1 MITPRDVM
9 AHLWRYLPSVTNL
22 FNEQLTIT
30 NVTVTGG
37 LITGTIT
44 AGTPT
49 VDQKLL
55 LSGIKVRNPIVAYV
69 NNGDGTARF
78 TTAHDHDQTEPHQ
91 RLDTQQLQL
100 GGITPSVWNGLH
112 SIDSIPNRRTFEI
125 KLIES
130 LTLDGSWTF
139 DGTYV
144 LDEVTPPTGG
154 YLIEQPT
161 GVLGIGTVTAV
172 VGTTVTIDPAEGI
185 FHYDG
190 VIDTITVN
198 TRIRARAA
206 ADITRAEAIY
216 TKQGAAKPFIF
227 VIMTDVSVSKDRH
240 TPNDGLATFTK
251 QDMRLL
257 RLLQNFAI
265 AVFIPTADDIGG
277 DNAQHMA
284 YGEIYSALTKIF
296 YGFGFSDE
304 SAIDYV
310 TVSAGH
316 GPGLY
321 NSAYYLHVYDWQVP
335 NVITFESGFD
345 GQSPFIT
352 DVAFRDIN
360 QSLYVNS
367 SDKAIMSM
375 ALDLDEEPLP

>member
-9 AHLWRYLPSVTNL
+9 AHLWRYLPSVTSL

-30 NVTVTGG
+30 NVTVAGG
-37 LITGTIT
+37 LITGTIAT
-44 AGTPT
+44 GTPA
-49 VDQKLL
+49 VGQKLL
-55 LSGIKVRNPIVAYV
+55 LSGIKVRNPISAYV
-69 NNGDGTARF
+69 DNGDGTARF
-78 TTAHDHDQTEPHQ
+78 TTANDHDQTEARQ

-100 GGITPSVWNGLH
+100 GGVTPSIWNGFYDL
-112 SIDSIPNRRTFEI
+112 DSVPNRRTFEVVI
-125 KLIES
+125 P
-130 LTLDGSWTF
+130 DGATA
-139 DGTYV
+139 
-144 LDEVTPPTGG
+144 PTGG

-161 GVLGIGTVTAV
+161 GVLGIGTVTSV

-190 VIDTITVN
+190 VVDTITVN

-216 TKQGAAKPFIF
+216 TKQQSLKPFIF

-265 AVFIPTADDIGG
+265 AVFIPTHDDVGG

-284 YGEIYSALTKIF
+284 YGEIYEALTKIF

-304 SAIDYV
+304 SAIQYV

-335 NVITFESGFD
+335 NVVTFESGFD

-360 QSLYVNS
+360 QSLYVNN

>member
-9 AHLWRYLPSVTNL
+9 EHLWRYLPSVTTL
-22 FNEQLTIT
+22 FNEELIIT

-37 LITGTIT
+37 IITGTIT
-44 AGTPT
+44 SGTPALN
-49 VDQKLL
+49 QKLL
-55 LSGIKVRNPIVAYV
+55 LSGIKVRNPITAYAD
-69 NNGDGTARF
+69 NGDGTARF
-78 TTAHDHDQTEPHQ
+78 TTANDHDQTEPHQ
-91 RLDTQQLQL
+91 RLDTQQLTL
-100 GGITPSVWNGLH
+100 GGITPSIWNGSH
-112 SIDSIPNRRTFEI
+112 DIIGVPNRRTFEI
-125 KLIES
+125 NIPAGA
-130 LTLDGSWTF
+130 T
-139 DGTYV
+139 V
-144 LDEVTPPTGG
+144 PTVPG

-161 GVLGIGTVTAV
+161 GVLGIGTVTSV
-172 VGTTVTIDPAEGI
+172 VGNVVTIQPSEGI

-190 VIDTITVN
+190 VVHQITVN
-198 TRIRARAA
+198 TKIRARAA
-206 ADITRAEAIY
+206 ADITRAAAIY
-216 TKQGAAKPFIF
+216 TKQQTLKPFIF

-265 AVFIPTADDIGG
+265 AVFIPTQDDVGG
-277 DNAQHMA
+277 DSAQHLA
-284 YGEIYSALTKIF
+284 YGEIYEALTKIF
-296 YGFGFSDE
+296 YGFGFSDQ

-335 NVITFESGFD
+335 NVVTFESGFD

-360 QSLYVNS
+360 QSLYVNN

>member
-9 AHLWRYLPSVTNL
+9 AHLWRYLPSVTTL
-22 FNEQLTIT
+22 FNETLVIT
-30 NVTVTGG
+30 NATVTGG
-37 LITGTIT
+37 VITGTIST
-44 AGTPT
+44 GTPI
-49 VDQKLL
+49 VGQSLL
-55 LSGIKVRNPIVAYV
+55 LSGIKVRNPIAAYV
-69 NNGDGTARF
+69 DNGDGTARF
-78 TTAHDHDQTEPHQ
+78 TTTNDHDQTEPRQ

-100 GGITPSVWNGLH
+100 GGITPSIWNGLH
-112 SIDSIPNRRTFEI
+112 DIDSVPNRRNFEI
-125 KLIES
+125 VIPAGA
-130 LTLDGSWTF
+130 TT
-139 DGTYV
+139 
-144 LDEVTPPTGG
+144 PTGG

-172 VGTTVTIDPAEGI
+172 VGTTVSIQPAEGI
-185 FHYDG
+185 FHYDS
-190 VIDTITVN
+190 VIEAITIN

-216 TKQGAAKPFIF
+216 TKQATAKPFIF

-240 TPNDGLATFTK
+240 TPNDGLASFTK

-265 AVFIPTADDIGG
+265 AVFIPTQDDIGG
-277 DNAQHMA
+277 DGAQHMA
-284 YGEIYSALTKIF
+284 YGEIYEALTKIF
-296 YGFGFSDE
+296 YGFGFSDQ

-316 GPGLY
+316 GPGVY
-321 NSAYYLHVYDWQVP
+321 NSAHYLHVYDWQVP
-335 NVITFESGFD
+335 NVVTFESGFD
-345 GQSPFIT
+345 GQTPFIT

-367 SDKAIMSM
+367 SDTAIMSM

>member
-9 AHLWRYLPSVTNL
+9 AHLWRYLPSVTDL
-22 FNEQLTIT
+22 FNETLTIT
-30 NVTVTGG
+30 SPAVAGG
-37 LITGTIT
+37 LITGTI
-44 AGTPT
+44 ASGTPT
-49 VDQKLL
+49 LNQKLL
-55 LSGIKVRNPIVAYV
+55 LSGITVRNPIAAYV
-69 NNGDGTARF
+69 DNGDGTARF
-78 TTAHDHDQTEPHQ
+78 TTANDHDQTEFHQ
-91 RLDTQQLQL
+91 RLDTRQLRL
-100 GGITPSVWNGLH
+100 GGMGAPWDGLH
-112 SIDSIPNRRTFEI
+112 DILVVPNRRTFEI
-125 KLIES
+125 AIPPS
-130 LTLDGSWTF
+130 APT
-139 DGTYV
+139 
-144 LDEVTPPTGG
+144 PTGG

-161 GVLGIGTVTAV
+161 GVLGIGEVTSV
-172 VGTTVTIDPAEGI
+172 VGTTVTINPDEGI

-190 VIDTITVN
+190 VINTITVN
-198 TRIRARAA
+198 TKIRARAA
-206 ADITRAEAIY
+206 ADITRAQAIY
-216 TKQGAAKPFIF
+216 TKQQTLKPFIF

-265 AVFIPTADDIGG
+265 AVFIPTHDDVGG
-277 DNAQHMA
+277 DNAQYLA
-284 YGEIYSALTKIF
+284 YGEIYEALTKIF

-304 SAIDYV
+304 SAIQYV

-321 NSAYYLHVYDWQVP
+321 NAAYYLHVYDWQVP
-335 NVITFESGFD
+335 NVVTFESGFD

-352 DVAFRDIN
+352 DVAFRDIE
-360 QSLYVNS
+360 QSLYVNN

>member
-9 AHLWRYLPSVTNL
+9 AHLWRYLPSVTDL
-22 FNEQLTIT
+22 FNEEVAMT
-30 NVTVTGG
+30 NITVTGG
-37 LITGTIT
+37 VITGTI
-44 AGTPT
+44 AGAAP
-49 VDQKLL
+49 VVGQNLL
-55 LSGIKVRNPIVAYV
+55 LSGITVRNPITTYAD
-69 NNGDGTARF
+69 NGDGTARF
-78 TTAHDHDQTEPHQ
+78 TTANNHDQTEPHQ
-91 RLDTQQLQL
+91 RLDTMQLEL
-100 GGITPSVWNGLH
+100 GGMTPSTWNGLH
-112 SIDSIPNRRTFEI
+112 DIDSVPNRRNFEI
-125 KLIES
+125 EIPVGA
-130 LTLDGSWTF
+130 T
-139 DGTYV
+139 
-144 LDEVTPPTGG
+144 TPSGG
-154 YLIEQPT
+154 YLIEHPT
-161 GVLGIGTVTAV
+161 AVLGLGAVTSV
-172 VGTTVTIDPAEGI
+172 VGNVITIQPAEGI

-190 VIDTITVN
+190 VVNTITVN

-216 TKQGAAKPFIF
+216 TKQQIKKPFIF

-265 AVFIPTADDIGG
+265 AVFIPTQDDVGG
-277 DNAQHMA
+277 DNAQFMA
-284 YGEIYSALTKIF
+284 YGEIYEALTKIF

-304 SAIDYV
+304 SAIQYV

-316 GPGLY
+316 GPGTY

-345 GQSPFIT
+345 GQTPFIT

-360 QSLYVNS
+360 QSLFVND

-375 ALDLDEEPLP
+375 ALNLDEEPLP

>member
-9 AHLWRYLPSVTNL
+9 AHLWRYLPSVTSL

-30 NVTVTGG
+30 SVTVTGG
-37 LITGTIT
+37 LITGTIAT
-44 AGTPT
+44 GTPI
-49 VDQKLL
+49 VGQKLL
-55 LSGIKVRNPIVAYV
+55 LSGIKVRNPISAYV
-69 NNGDGTARF
+69 DNGDGTARF
-78 TTAHDHDQTEPHQ
+78 TTLNDHDQTEARQ

-100 GGITPSVWNGLH
+100 GGVTPSIWNGLYDL
-112 SIDSIPNRRTFEI
+112 DSVPNRRTFEVI
-125 KLIES
+125 IPVGA
-130 LTLDGSWTF
+130 TT
-139 DGTYV
+139 
-144 LDEVTPPTGG
+144 PTGG

-161 GVLGIGTVTAV
+161 GVLGVGTVTSV

-216 TKQGAAKPFIF
+216 TKQASAKPFIF

-284 YGEIYSALTKIF
+284 YGEIYQALTKIF

-304 SAIDYV
+304 SAIQYV

-335 NVITFESGFD
+335 NVVTFESGFD
-345 GQSPFIT
+345 GQTPFIT

-360 QSLYVNS
+360 QSLYVNN

>member
-9 AHLWRYLPSVTNL
+9 AHLWKYLPSVTSL
-22 FNEQLTIT
+22 FNEGLTM
-30 NVTVTGG
+30 TGAAAFG
-37 LITGTIT
+37 GQIVGTIAT
-44 AGTPT
+44 GAPAVG
-49 VDQKLL
+49 QKVL
-55 LSGIKVRNPIVAYV
+55 LSGIKVRNQITAYV

-78 TTAHDHDQTEPHQ
+78 TVANDHDQTEPHQ
-91 RLDTQQLQL
+91 RLDTQQLTL
-100 GGITPSVWNGLH
+100 AGITPSIWNGLH
-112 SIDSIPNRRTFEI
+112 DIVGVPNRRTFEI
-125 KLIES
+125 AIPVGA
-130 LTLDGSWTF
+130 T
-139 DGTYV
+139 
-144 LDEVTPPTGG
+144 TPTVPG

-161 GVLGIGTVTAV
+161 GVMGIGTVTAV

-190 VIDTITVN
+190 VIDTITIN
-198 TRIRARAA
+198 SRIRARAA
-206 ADITRAEAIY
+206 ADIERAAAIY
-216 TKQGAAKPFIF
+216 TKQGANKPFIF

-265 AVFIPTADDIGG
+265 AVFFPTADDVGG

-284 YGEIYSALTKIF
+284 YGEVYEALTKIF
-296 YGFGFSDE
+296 YGFGFSDQ
-304 SAIDYV
+304 SAIQYV

-335 NVITFESGFD
+335 NVVTFESGFD
-345 GQSPFIT
+345 GQTPFIT
-352 DVAFRDIN
+352 DVAFRDIE
-360 QSLYVNS
+360 QSLFVNNS
-367 SDKAIMSM
+367 AEAIMSL
-375 ALDLDEEPLP
+375 AVDLDEEPLP

>member
-9 AHLWRYLPSVTNL
+9 EHLWRYLPSVTTL
-22 FNEQLTIT
+22 FNEELVIT
-30 NVTVTGG
+30 NVTVTAGVV
-37 LITGTIT
+37 TGTIT
-44 AGTPT
+44 SGTP
-49 VDQKLL
+49 VVNQKLL
-55 LSGIKVRNPIVAYV
+55 LSGIKVRNPITAYAD
-69 NNGDGTARF
+69 NGDGTARF
-78 TTAHDHDQTEPHQ
+78 TTANDHDQTEPHQ
-91 RLDTQQLQL
+91 RLDTQQLTL
-100 GGITPSVWNGLH
+100 GGITPSIWNGSH
-112 SIDSIPNRRTFEI
+112 DIIGVPNRRTFEI
-125 KLIES
+125 NIPAGA
-130 LTLDGSWTF
+130 T
-139 DGTYV
+139 
-144 LDEVTPPTGG
+144 TPTVPG

-161 GVLGIGTVTAV
+161 GVLGIGTVTSV
-172 VGTTVTIDPAEGI
+172 VGNVVTIQPSEGI

-190 VIDTITVN
+190 VVHQITVN
-198 TRIRARAA
+198 TKIRARAA
-206 ADITRAEAIY
+206 ADITRAAAIY
-216 TKQGAAKPFIF
+216 TKQQTLKPFIF

-265 AVFIPTADDIGG
+265 AVFIPTQDDVGG
-277 DNAQHMA
+277 DNAQHLA
-284 YGEIYSALTKIF
+284 YGEIYEALTKIF
-296 YGFGFSDE
+296 YGFGFSDQ

-335 NVITFESGFD
+335 NVVTFESGFD

-360 QSLYVNS
+360 QSLYVNN

>member
-9 AHLWRYLPSVTNL
+9 AHLWRYLPSVTSL
-22 FNEQLTIT
+22 FNEALNIT
-30 NVTVTGG
+30 AVTVTGG
-37 LITGTIT
+37 LITGTI
-44 AGTPT
+44 ASGIPAIGSK
-49 VDQKLL
+49 VL
-55 LSGIKVRNPIVAYV
+55 LSGIKVRNPIVGYV
-69 NNGDGTARF
+69 DNGDGTARF
-78 TTAHDHDQTEPHQ
+78 TVANDHDQTEARQ
-91 RLDTQQLQL
+91 RLDTQQLQI
-100 GGITPSVWNGLH
+100 GGITPSIWNGLYDL
-112 SIDSIPNRRTFEI
+112 DSVPNRRTFEVVI
-125 KLIES
+125 PVGA
-130 LTLDGSWTF
+130 T
-139 DGTYV
+139 
-144 LDEVTPPTGG
+144 TPVGG

-185 FHYDG
+185 FHYDS
-190 VIDTITVN
+190 VVDTITVL
-198 TRIRARAA
+198 TVIRARAA
-206 ADITRAEAIY
+206 ADITRAAAIY
-216 TKQGAAKPFIF
+216 TKQAAAKPFIF

-284 YGEIYSALTKIF
+284 YGEIYNALTKIF
-296 YGFGFSDE
+296 YGFGFSDQ

-345 GQSPFIT
+345 GQTPFIT

>member
-9 AHLWRYLPSVTNL
+9 AHLWRYLPSVTTL
-22 FNEQLTIT
+22 FNESLTIT
-30 NVTVTGG
+30 NVTVTDG

-44 AGTPT
+44 SGTP
-49 VDQKLL
+49 VVNQRLL
-55 LSGIKVRNPIVAYV
+55 LSGIQVRNPITAYV
-69 NNGDGTARF
+69 DNGDGTARF
-78 TTAHDHDQTEPHQ
+78 TTANDHDQTEARQ
-91 RLDTQQLQL
+91 RLDTQQLQI
-100 GGITPSVWNGLH
+100 GGITPSIWNGFYDL
-112 SIDSIPNRRTFEI
+112 DSVPNRRTFEVVI
-125 KLIES
+125 PVGA
-130 LTLDGSWTF
+130 TT
-139 DGTYV
+139 
-144 LDEVTPPTGG
+144 PTGG

-161 GVLGIGTVTAV
+161 GVLGIGTVTSV
-172 VGTTVTIDPAEGI
+172 VGTTVTIQPAEGI
-185 FHYDG
+185 FHYDS
-190 VIDTITVN
+190 VVETITVN
-198 TRIRARAA
+198 TKIRARAA

-216 TKQGAAKPFIF
+216 TKQAAKKPFIF

-284 YGEIYSALTKIF
+284 YGEIYNALTKIF

-304 SAIDYV
+304 SAIQYV

-335 NVITFESGFD
+335 NVVTFESGFD
-345 GQSPFIT
+345 GQTPFIT
-352 DVAFRDIN
+352 DVAFRDID
-360 QSLYVNS
+360 QSLFVNN
-367 SDKAIMSM
+367 SDMAIMSM

>member
-30 NVTVTGG
+30 NTTVTGG
-37 LITGTIT
+37 IITGTIT
-44 AGTPT
+44 SGTP
-49 VDQKLL
+49 VVGAKLL
-55 LSGIKVRNPIVAYV
+55 LSGIKVRNPITAYV
-69 NNGDGTARF
+69 DNGDGTARF
-78 TTAHDHDQTEPHQ
+78 TTANDHDQTEPRQ
-91 RLDTQQLQL
+91 RLDTQQLTL
-100 GGITPSVWNGLH
+100 GGITPSAWNGSHDILGV
-112 SIDSIPNRRTFEI
+112 PNRRTFEI
-125 KLIES
+125 AIPAGA
-130 LTLDGSWTF
+130 T
-139 DGTYV
+139 
-144 LDEVTPPTGG
+144 TPTAPAG

-161 GVLGIGTVTAV
+161 AVLGIGTVTSV
-172 VGTTVTIDPAEGI
+172 VGTVVTIDPAEGI

-206 ADITRAEAIY
+206 ADIERAAAIY
-216 TKQGAAKPFIF
+216 TKQTTLKPFIF

-265 AVFIPTADDIGG
+265 AVFIPTHDDIGG

-284 YGEIYSALTKIF
+284 YGEIYNALTKIF

-304 SAIDYV
+304 SAIQYV

-316 GPGLY
+316 GPGFY

-345 GQSPFIT
+345 GQTPFIT

-367 SDKAIMSM
+367 SDEAIMSM

>member
-9 AHLWRYLPSVTNL
+9 AHLWRYLPSVTSL
-22 FNEQLTIT
+22 FNESLT
-30 NVTVTGG
+30 VTTPSVTGG
-37 LITGTIT
+37 LITGTIAT
-44 AGTPT
+44 GTPT
-49 VDQKLL
+49 VNQKLL
-55 LSGIKVRNPIVAYV
+55 LSGIKVRNPIVAYLD
-69 NNGDGTARF
+69 NGDGTARF
-78 TTAHDHDQTEPHQ
+78 MTANDHDQTEPRQ
-91 RLDTQQLQL
+91 RLDTQQLTL
-100 GGITPSVWNGLH
+100 GGITPSIWNGSH
-112 SIDSIPNRRTFEI
+112 DIIGVPNRRTFEI
-125 KLIES
+125 AIPVGA
-130 LTLDGSWTF
+130 T
-139 DGTYV
+139 
-144 LDEVTPPTGG
+144 TPTAPAG

-172 VGTTVTIDPAEGI
+172 AGASVTIDPAEGI

-190 VIDTITVN
+190 AIDAITVN
-198 TRIRARAA
+198 TKIRARAA
-206 ADITRAEAIY
+206 ADIDRAAAIY
-216 TKQGAAKPFIF
+216 TKQQTLKPFIF
-227 VIMTDVSVSKDRH
+227 VIMTDVAVSKDRH

-265 AVFIPTADDIGG
+265 AVFIPTHDDVGG
-277 DNAQHMA
+277 DGAQHMA
-284 YGEIYSALTKIF
+284 YGEIYEALTKIF

-304 SAIDYV
+304 SAIQYV

-335 NVITFESGFD
+335 NVVTFESGFD

-360 QSLYVNS
+360 QSLYVNNS
-367 SDKAIMSM
+367 EEAIMSM
-375 ALDLDEEPLP
+375 ALNLDDEPLP

>member
-9 AHLWRYLPSVTNL
+9 AHLWRYLPSVTTL
-22 FNEQLTIT
+22 FNEELVIT

-37 LITGTIT
+37 AITGTI
-44 AGTPT
+44 ANGTPT
-49 VDQKLL
+49 VGQNLL
-55 LSGIKVRNPIVAYV
+55 LSGIKVRNPISAYV
-69 NNGDGTARF
+69 DNGDGTARF
-78 TTAHDHDQTEPHQ
+78 TTANDHDQTEPHQ
-91 RLDTQQLQL
+91 RLDTQQLQI
-100 GGITPSVWNGLH
+100 GGATPSVWNSSH
-112 SIDSIPNRRTFEI
+112 DIDSVPNRRTFEI
-125 KLIES
+125 AIPVGA
-130 LTLDGSWTF
+130 T
-139 DGTYV
+139 V
-144 LDEVTPPTGG
+144 PTGA

-161 GVLGIGTVTAV
+161 GVLGIGTVTTV
-172 VGTTVTIDPAEGI
+172 VGTTVTIQPVEGI
-185 FHYDG
+185 FHYDAA
-190 VIDTITVN
+190 VHTITIN

-216 TKQGAAKPFIF
+216 TEQPSQKPFIF

-265 AVFIPTADDIGG
+265 AVFIPTHDDVGG

-284 YGEIYSALTKIF
+284 YGEIYEALTKIF

-304 SAIDYV
+304 SAIQYV

-335 NVITFESGFD
+335 NVVTFESGFD

-360 QSLYVNS
+360 QSLYVNN

>member
-9 AHLWRYLPSVTNL
+9 AHLWRYLPSVTSL
-22 FNEQLTIT
+22 FNESLTIAGA
-30 NVTVTGG
+30 TVTGG
-37 LITGTIT
+37 LITGTIAT
-44 AGTPT
+44 GTP
-49 VDQKLL
+49 VVGQKLL
-55 LSGIKVRNPIVAYV
+55 LSGIKVRNPITAYV
-69 NNGDGTARF
+69 DNLDGTARF
-78 TTAHDHDQTEPHQ
+78 TTANDHDQTEPHQ

-100 GGITPSVWNGLH
+100 AGITPSIWNGPHDIL
-112 SIDSIPNRRTFEI
+112 SVLNRNTFEI
-125 KLIES
+125 AIPVGA
-130 LTLDGSWTF
+130 T
-139 DGTYV
+139 
-144 LDEVTPPTGG
+144 TPTVPG

-161 GVLGIGTVTAV
+161 GVMGIGTVTAV

-190 VIDTITVN
+190 AIDTITIN
-198 TRIRARAA
+198 SRIRARAA
-206 ADITRAEAIY
+206 ADIERAAAIY
-216 TKQGAAKPFIF
+216 TKQGANKPFIF

-265 AVFIPTADDIGG
+265 AVFFPTADDVGG

-284 YGEIYSALTKIF
+284 YGEVYEALTKIF
-296 YGFGFSDE
+296 YGFGFSDQ
-304 SAIDYV
+304 SAIQYV

-335 NVITFESGFD
+335 NVVTFESGFD

-352 DVAFRDIN
+352 DVAFRDIE
-360 QSLYVNS
+360 QSLYVNNS
-367 SDKAIMSM
+367 TDAIMSL
-375 ALDLDEEPLP
+375 AVNLDDEPLP

>member
-9 AHLWRYLPSVTNL
+9 EHLWRYLPSVTTL
-22 FNEQLTIT
+22 FNEELVIT
-30 NVTVTGG
+30 NVTVTAG
-37 LITGTIT
+37 IVTGTI
-44 AGTPT
+44 ASGTPA
-49 VDQKLL
+49 VNQKLL
-55 LSGIKVRNPIVAYV
+55 LSGIKVRNPITAYID
-69 NNGDGTARF
+69 NGDGTARF
-78 TTAHDHDQTEPHQ
+78 TTANDHDQTEFVQ
-91 RLDTQQLQL
+91 RLDTKQLEL
-100 GGITPSVWNGLH
+100 GGITPSIWNGLH
-112 SIDSIPNRRTFEI
+112 DIGNVPNRRNFEI
-125 KLIES
+125 DIPAGA
-130 LTLDGSWTF
+130 T
-139 DGTYV
+139 
-144 LDEVTPPTGG
+144 TPTAGG

-161 GVLGIGTVTAV
+161 GVLGIGTVTSV
-172 VGTTVTIDPAEGI
+172 VGNVVTIQPSEGI

-190 VIDTITVN
+190 VVHQITVN
-198 TRIRARAA
+198 TKIRARAA
-206 ADITRAEAIY
+206 ADITRAAAIY
-216 TKQGAAKPFIF
+216 TKQQTLKPFIF

-265 AVFIPTADDIGG
+265 AVFIPTQDDVGG

-284 YGEIYSALTKIF
+284 YGEIYEALTKIF
-296 YGFGFSDE
+296 YGFGFSDQ

-335 NVITFESGFD
+335 NVVTFESGFD

-352 DVAFRDIN
+352 DVAFRDID
-360 QSLYVNS
+360 QSLYVNN
-367 SDKAIMSM
+367 SDKAIMS
-375 ALDLDEEPLP
+375 AAINLDEDPLP

>member
-9 AHLWRYLPSVTNL
+9 AHLWRYLPSVTSL
-22 FNEQLTIT
+22 FNESLTIT
-30 NVTVTGG
+30 SATVTSGA
-37 LITGTIT
+37 ITGTI
-44 AGTPT
+44 ASGTPT
-49 VDQKLL
+49 VGQTLL
-55 LSGIKVRNPIVAYV
+55 LSGIKVRNPITAYID
-69 NNGDGTARF
+69 NGDGTARF
-78 TTAHDHDQTEPHQ
+78 TTANDHDQTEPRQ
-91 RLDTQQLQL
+91 RLDTQQLTL
-100 GGITPSVWNGLH
+100 GGITPSAWNGAHDILGV
-112 SIDSIPNRRTFEI
+112 PNRRTFEI
-125 KLIES
+125 AIPAGATA
-130 LTLDGSWTF
+130 LTVPGC
-139 DGTYV
+139 
-144 LDEVTPPTGG
+144 
-154 YLIEQPT
+154 LIEQPT

-172 VGTTVTIDPAEGI
+172 VSTTVTIQPAEGI

-198 TRIRARAA
+198 TKIRARAA
-206 ADITRAEAIY
+206 ADITRAADIY
-216 TKQGAAKPFIF
+216 TKQGNGKPFIF

-257 RLLQNFAI
+257 RLLQNFAV
-265 AVFIPTADDIGG
+265 AVFIPTANDVGG

-284 YGEIYSALTKIF
+284 YGEIYEALTKIF
-296 YGFGFSDE
+296 YGFGFSDQ
-304 SAIDYV
+304 SAIQYV

-335 NVITFESGFD
+335 NVVTFESGFD
-345 GQSPFIT
+345 GQTPFIT

-360 QSLYVNS
+360 QSLYVND

>member
-9 AHLWRYLPSVTNL
+9 AHLWRYLPSVTSL
-22 FNEQLTIT
+22 FNEELVIT
-30 NVTVTGG
+30 GVTVTGG
-37 LITGTIT
+37 LITGTI
-44 AGTPT
+44 ASGTPT
-49 VDQKLL
+49 VGSKVL
-55 LSGIKVRNPIVAYV
+55 LSGIKVRNPISAYV
-69 NNGDGTARF
+69 DNGDGTARF
-78 TTAHDHDQTEPHQ
+78 TTANDHDQTEPHQ

-100 GGITPSVWNGLH
+100 AGVTPSAWNGLYD
-112 SIDSIPNRRTFEI
+112 ILGVPNRRTFEI
-125 KLIES
+125 AIPVGA
-130 LTLDGSWTF
+130 T
-139 DGTYV
+139 V
-144 LDEVTPPTGG
+144 PTVPG
-154 YLIEQPT
+154 YLVEQPT

-172 VGTTVTIDPAEGI
+172 VGTLVTIQPAEGI

-190 VIDTITVN
+190 VVDTITVN

-206 ADITRAEAIY
+206 ADIDRAAAIY
-216 TKQGAAKPFIF
+216 TKQATLKPFIF
-227 VIMTDVSVSKDRH
+227 VIMTDVTVSKDRH

-251 QDMRLL
+251 ADMRLL

-265 AVFIPTADDIGG
+265 AVFIPTHDDVGG
-277 DNAQHMA
+277 GEAQHLA
-284 YGEIYSALTKIF
+284 YGEIYEALTKIF
-296 YGFGFSDE
+296 YGFGFADE
-304 SAIDYV
+304 SAIQYV

-360 QSLYVNS
+360 QSLFVNNS
-367 SDKAIMSM
+367 EEAIMSM
-375 ALDLDEEPLP
+375 ALNLDEEPLP

>member
-9 AHLWRYLPSVTNL
+9 AHLWRYLPSVTSL

-37 LITGTIT
+37 IITGTIT
-44 AGTPT
+44 DGTPT
-49 VDQKLL
+49 VGQKLL
-55 LSGIKVRNPIVAYV
+55 LSGIKVRNPITAYV
-69 NNGDGTARF
+69 DNGDGTARF
-78 TTAHDHDQTEPHQ
+78 TTANDHDQTEARQ

-100 GGITPSVWNGLH
+100 GGITPSVWNGFYDL
-112 SIDSIPNRRTFEI
+112 DSVPNRRTFE
-125 KLIES
+125 
-130 LTLDGSWTF
+130 
-139 DGTYV
+139 
-144 LDEVTPPTGG
+144 VTIPVGATAPTGG

-161 GVLGIGTVTAV
+161 GVLGIGTVTSV

-198 TRIRARAA
+198 TKIRARAA
-206 ADITRAEAIY
+206 ADIERAAAIY
-216 TKQGAAKPFIF
+216 TKQSSQKPFIF

-265 AVFIPTADDIGG
+265 AVFFPTHDDVGG

-284 YGEIYSALTKIF
+284 YGEVYEALTNIF

-304 SAIDYV
+304 SAIQYV

-316 GPGLY
+316 GPGIY

-335 NVITFESGFD
+335 NVVTFESGFD

-360 QSLYVNS
+360 QSLYVNN

>member
-9 AHLWRYLPSVTNL
+9 AHLWRYLPSVTTL
-22 FNEQLTIT
+22 FNESLTIT
-30 NVTVTGG
+30 SAAVTSG
-37 LITGTIT
+37 LITGTIA
-44 AGTPT
+44 AGTP
-49 VDQKLL
+49 VVGQNLL
-55 LSGIKVRNPIVAYV
+55 LSGIKVRNPITAYV
-69 NNGDGTARF
+69 DNGDGTARF
-78 TTAHDHDQTEPHQ
+78 TVANDHDQTEPRQ
-91 RLDTQQLQL
+91 RLDTQQLTL
-100 GGITPSVWNGLH
+100 GGITPSAWNGSHDILG
-112 SIDSIPNRRTFEI
+112 IPNRRTFEI
-125 KLIES
+125 AIPAGA
-130 LTLDGSWTF
+130 T
-139 DGTYV
+139 
-144 LDEVTPPTGG
+144 TPTVPG

-161 GVLGIGTVTAV
+161 GVLGIGTVTSV
-172 VGTTVTIDPAEGI
+172 VGTAVTIQPAEGI
-185 FHYDG
+185 FHYDAT
-190 VIDTITVN
+190 VDTITVN
-198 TRIRARAA
+198 TKIRARAA
-206 ADITRAEAIY
+206 ADITRAAAIY
-216 TKQGAAKPFIF
+216 TKQASAKPFIF

-265 AVFIPTADDIGG
+265 AVFIPTADDVGG

-284 YGEIYSALTKIF
+284 YGEIYEALTKIF

-304 SAIDYV
+304 SAIQYV

-335 NVITFESGFD
+335 NVVTFESGFD

-360 QSLYVNS
+360 QSLYVNN

>member
-9 AHLWRYLPSVTNL
+9 AHLWRYLPSVTSL
-22 FNEQLTIT
+22 FNEELIIT
-30 NVTVTGG
+30 GATVT
-37 LITGTIT
+37 
-44 AGTPT
+44 AG
-49 VDQKLL
+49 L
-55 LSGIKVRNPIVAYV
+55 LSGTIATGTPIVGQKVLLSGVKVRNPIAAYV
-69 NNGDGTARF
+69 DNLDGTARF
-78 TTAHDHDQTEPHQ
+78 TTANDHDQTEPRQ

-100 GGITPSVWNGLH
+100 GGITPLIWNGLH
-112 SIDSIPNRRTFEI
+112 DILNVPNRRTFEI
-125 KLIES
+125 AIPVGA
-130 LTLDGSWTF
+130 TA
-139 DGTYV
+139 
-144 LDEVTPPTGG
+144 PTVPG
-154 YLIEQPT
+154 YLIEQAT
-161 GVLGIGTVTAV
+161 GVLGVGVVTAV
-172 VGTTVTIDPAEGI
+172 VGTTVSIQSVNGL

-190 VIDTITVN
+190 VIDTITIN
-198 TRIRARAA
+198 SRIRARAA

-216 TKQGAAKPFIF
+216 TKQASAKPFIF

-265 AVFIPTADDIGG
+265 AVFIPTHDDIGG

-284 YGEIYSALTKIF
+284 YGEIYQALTKIF

-304 SAIDYV
+304 SAIQYV

-335 NVITFESGFD
+335 NVVTFESGFD
-345 GQSPFIT
+345 GQTPFIT

-360 QSLYVNS
+360 QSLYVNN

>member
-9 AHLWRYLPSVTNL
+9 AHLWRYLPSVTSL

-30 NVTVTGG
+30 AATVTGG

-44 AGTPT
+44 GGTPT
-49 VDQKLL
+49 VGQKLL
-55 LSGIKVRNPIVAYV
+55 LSGIKVRNPITAYV

-78 TTAHDHDQTEPHQ
+78 TVANDHDQTEPHQ
-91 RLDTQQLQL
+91 RLDTQQLSL
-100 GGITPSVWNGLH
+100 GSVTPSIWNGLH
-112 SIDSIPNRRTFEI
+112 DILGVPNRRTFEI
-125 KLIES
+125 AIPVGA
-130 LTLDGSWTF
+130 T
-139 DGTYV
+139 
-144 LDEVTPPTGG
+144 TPTVPG

-216 TKQGAAKPFIF
+216 TKQAAAKPFIF

-284 YGEIYSALTKIF
+284 YGEIYNALTKIF

-316 GPGLY
+316 GPGTY

-360 QSLYVNS
+360 QSLYVNN